1 MTPSPAKVTTVTSIA
16 KKNYDNSFTKKTFQI
31 HPTIILFL
39 TVMIESKFTATKKL
53 QPFVAPVNHN
63 TLTSA
68 KAIQVVHTQMGNFC
82 HGDSEKVSQLED
94 MGNDACLLMG
104 YHNEVS
110 SETLLQII
118 LVTNNL
124 LKCITLLLIL
134 KKPL

>member
-1 MTPSPAKVTTVTSIA
+1 
-16 KKNYDNSFTKKTFQI
+16 
-31 HPTIILFL
+31 
-39 TVMIESKFTATKKL
+39 MIKSKYIATKKL

-68 KAIQVVHTQMGNFC
+68 KAIQVVHTLMGNFC

-104 YHNEVS
+104 YHNKVS
-110 SETLLQII
+110 SKVLLQLI

-124 LKCITLLLIL
+124 LECIALLLIL
-134 KKPL
+134 RKPL

>member
-1 MTPSPAKVTTVTSIA
+1 MTDKIKGTNQLEQLMTPSPAKVTTVTSIA

-68 KAIQVVHTQMGNFC
+68 KAIQVVHT
-82 HGDSEKVSQLED
+82 
-94 MGNDACLLMG
+94 
-104 YHNEVS
+104 
-110 SETLLQII
+110 
-118 LVTNNL
+118 
-124 LKCITLLLIL
+124 
-134 KKPL
+134 